1 MASLKNLITKTGLNL
16 LTSVWKQLLNNSSTN
31 VKSANVPQ
39 PTQYKT
45 PAQPPVQTTTPV
57 KTTPVIQNVKPVN
70 TQYATPVNSTPAVN
84 NQSRFIGFQNNFWVQ
99 NQFTQQAQNVINW
112 NTAQQNI
119 TQAWINNKKKEV
131 LTIPTIAET
140 VKKNNNTKAQNYIK
154 QMKVVQ
160 DFEADVYKNNWQ
172 MTQEQVARLYPEF
185 AWNLPKAMEL
195 QKALYPIVR
204 NWEYVDET
212 QIRKYF
218 PEILEDP
225 KLTNYNSKQLELTSK
240 LLNAWLTGSTKKF
253 TRLLEEDGDVLTS
266 RGQQYLQSLIE
277 LSNVAKNYRKNY
289 NIKWNPTDADIL
301 LYAMQNDEN
310 VKNLVQ
316 QAQALELTELDKAT
330 ISRSS
335 DSNIINLLSD
345 YQKSLRTASNE
356 YQRNIQNPVNEWIE
370 SGLQALENQWIWTQT
385 PRVFSSIVKTPVN
398 MVWGILWGQNKLTT
412 ATDRL
417 LLGQEENAG
426 QVATDLFKAW
436 AGWLETYFNVWMPLA
451 TAIYYTA
458 TNTKEWEVANEW
470 TLWLFNE
477 WIDNILSGKE
487 WVWAINWLKLS
498 QDNPIVQWYNSL
510 DDETKADV
518 QLDITTAV
526 LHWYHKSTKADRD
539 YIWIRVNTAKDAVV
553 NAFQRWKWA
562 SYFQAW
568 VEEWLKKNN
577 NWQVQKWAV
586 QRIVREW
593 INEFWDAL
601 KENFSRFNEV
611 VKAREEARR
620 TAPQTEWGVV
630 PQDNN
635 ILRDNRTFGEKA
647 KSTVKNTYND
657 IASKTKDIFKKEDKA
672 EVVETKNEVT
682 AKEPEVD
689 ENWWMKPQET
699 TMNKVTSW
707 IWKTIDKAVETVKKP
722 VNKVAEVV
730 ADTFTANST
739 PQDKL
744 FKAVNPSHNILSNK
758 KGNFQ
763 KKRSNSDR
771 TNQLIIEYWHQ
782 PKNSAEYYANLIAT
796 KQQLWKE
803 NIAKGLDEHKFT
815 EVDTK
820 WIVASV
826 LDELWVKPDH
836 LLESNRGSYDKLQAE
851 LQSLLDKQK
860 ITLEHIESIKQQL
873 NAKLNYWK
881 PVEEGQIYE
890 EWMRILNR
898 KLSEIED
905 TMISEIP
912 WEFNKFKRDYW
923 ALKDMEQDVLKMWLR
938 DMKKKNWG
946 WGLIKNV
953 WRIEAIWNAIDKPL
967 TATLQW
973 IMWEA
978 TDMARD
984 NDYLISKWF
993 EQLAKQFKGE
1003 KKTLNIK
1010 QKPWE
1015 EWGEITTEEPKW
1027 PTPSTP
1033 KNEITSKAPKKETK
1047 KSEKKSEKKPV
1058 EQKKEELKN
1067 EITKKEEP
1075 KKEEVVKKA
1084 EKPKEEKKNAITSKN
1099 EEENLTEY
1107 TKEVVDE
1114 MDKLDK
1120 EATKYDDLKN
1130 MPETEDIEELDNE
1143 EKLWIKKQGK
1153 GNKFTNA
1160 IVDLIEERW
1169 EAIGDNKIALKD
1181 KNGRT
1186 HYTIEKNWNEIE
1198 IYNWEEKDIG
1208 EFTSDVNTFIL
1219 NENGSL
1225 TPKTEDDAYWV
1236 KSIVDWY
1243 WLKQWILDGDNW
1255 NIRKQTVEE
1264 YEKQNKSDLTS
1275 SKNEVTQNDTAT
1287 KINNIKSFD
1296 DLSNMFEFERP
1307 WEKADW
1313 YYVWTLNWVK
1323 TKVWE
1328 VWNTIFI
1335 KYWDENGT
1343 PAQARIS
1350 KNEPDHID
1358 QLKELLSEIN
1368 NDGEIL
1374 ETNRNNYNPAKKNEV
1389 TASKNE
1395 LTTKSVDLDK
1405 DIKDIDD
1412 FKKDIIAKRDT
1423 DGKIGLLNR
1432 MKSDVDYI
1440 VNNNLWEWWY
1450 RHLRA
1455 TGKPERHIEYMKALY
1470 DSIPENERPDISIK
1484 DYAKKLGVDLKE
1496 KNVFWLSNQK
1506 PWSRINNFTNTIN
1519 KILEKYADKVDEY
1532 NHSLL
1537 INLWKPYLPLSI
1549 EYYPVLK
1556 QLIVSHPNWEFDD
1569 PAIRFKINDDG
1580 SLTPTGIKQAFMQ
1593 QMWLNNRAP
1602 IKPTDELLHTW
1613 AVNLEDQYLG
1623 KNTIDED
1630 TGKVSEPKTAVTDTK
1645 NEITKKT
1652 ENKTLKDFN
1661 DEASVKL
1668 SNENSFE
1675 NLEKDYWLR
1684 KFSDTLWLVD
1694 AMTMADKWKIT
1705 NDYYFWN
1712 LYWTPVI
1719 FKNTPW
1725 VNNPYSVSIGWEIT
1739 HWTDWVPPMMMTP
1752 KEYHEWESEQWV
1764 IWKLNK
1770 YLNREK
1776 EKDLKSSENTNI
1788 ISNKNDLT
1796 SNPNNN
1802 GNTNLWTSTQTI
1814 WWSNQWKG
1822 WELRNEVSSIKP
1834 NEWNEAWIQRT
1845 SSSNGST
1852 EMNTSWKST
1861 NLSWNGS
1868 TTWLE
1873 SSGVKTVGQQRKINE
1888 ESRNILEKHNFS
1900 TSRSDYT
1907 QDELNTLFQ
1916 YEWNWGLAKAWDE
1929 NIKGTRY
1936 EYYTPKNAVDALQRW
1951 LEKYTDKAIESV
1963 EDPTAGKWNM
1973 LAWFGDNV
1981 KKVMY
1986 EISPISWTIAKLR
1999 FPDAKV
2005 WIGEKDGDFQ
2015 RRYLNYQGQK
2025 AYDFPRDG
2033 SNNVD
2038 ALLINPPFGKRI
2050 TIKDEP
2056 KIKALE
2062 DYFVKR
2068 SIEHDLRFNGVAGL
2082 LMPSRWLKA
2091 EDSITKQW
2099 LANNTEFVDAYRLPA
2114 WVFSYTDVGTDLI
2127 ILKKKSGVDNASRF
2141 FDDNYFKENPDKV
2154 LWVEKERSTRHWM
2167 ETYIDWDPNVI
2178 NTLWTDNTA
2187 PVKMNSLTETP
2198 KTEITA
2204 KTQAPVEN
2212 MPKNLITNPEQA
2224 KIEPKTEEKS
2234 ENMEF
2239 KPDKKA
2245 QKTADAKKDTEK
2257 KPAKR
2262 GKNEKITTSKWTKTD
2277 IWTYE
2282 ANWNEKT
2289 YKYQGMTNA
2298 DWYIEDISVWEFKD
2312 AKVLNFIDN
2321 KAQIDDL
2328 YFAGNIYE
2336 KLSQLEKDKE
2346 AIIDK
2351 FGEEQYNKQKQWLEK
2366 VLPPKLTVE
2375 DITWSPTDK
2384 EILKLK
2390 TNQVSTY
2397 YDYSIREDV
2406 TENKTVQQVFEDW
2419 MWKKWND
2426 EFVWTDTDKRKIMNY
2441 VKGKK
2446 WQPERLS
2453 QRYNESD
2460 AEFELRKKNKK
2471 AEEEQSKQAT
2481 RERAKTFF
2489 NDFVKLELDKDI
2501 QDKITEEYNTRLR
2514 AVVKP
2519 DYKHM
2524 PLQVKDMSATFH
2536 WKPLVID
2543 PVQIEWINAMLSK
2556 GSMLIAHGVWYWKTL
2571 EWVIATVWS
2580 MQRWWT
2586 KRPLMIVPKWTRQDW
2601 INTIHDL
2608 FPNQE
2613 VIDLWGLDAGDIKR
2627 LRKDLWDDPSK
2638 WVKDWQI
2645 AIITHPWFDGKINFK
2660 SATQEE
2666 LQKDLRDVM
2675 WSEENTARQDDTLS
2689 ENIENIAET
2698 INKKKD
2704 NKKLR
2709 GIKWELSAK
2718 YGDEVLEQL
2727 DSDLENMSKAE
2738 FVENFVSKVSELE
2751 RFKETPEEVLKA
2763 DAEAMYET
2771 KPVYLEDLGI
2781 DHITIDEVHNYKN
2794 IFTSAKLKK
2803 DKKWNSWETNPY
2815 GSISGSSSS
2824 RGRKMFAT
2832 SQYILKK
2839 NNWRWVFSLSAT
2851 PFNNQPIE
2859 VYNMLSLHAYNRL
2872 VEKWIQNIN
2881 SFFDHF
2887 ADFRTEFI
2895 ANALKKWWWEYWQVM
2910 KDFNNLPEMQRL
2922 IGEYIDYVWD
2932 NPNLV
2937 RPEKRMKK
2945 VVLTPSDKQREVQE
2959 YLQKREA
2966 QIAASKWSWNKE
2978 SVLPLY
2984 TDMRL
2989 NIISPYLT
2997 SYGKL
3002 NYDVPTA
3009 KEFIESSPK
3018 LKFAVDT
3025 IKALRD
3031 EGRNDWVFIYMPYWI
3046 EYHSLLQQAIEE
3058 AVGKDKVKV
3067 WIINGSTTWT
3077 ETVDGEKVEKRIAIA
3092 DKFRKWELNVLIWGR
3107 NTVEWINLQDNWF
3120 ITINTLIWWNPTEI
3134 TQLNGRIHRQGN
3146 LRDHVIELLPLLT
3159 DWWDVMMMQKYDEKA
3174 NRINN
3179 IFESQWRTFNLEE
3192 LDPEEEK
3199 MALNTDPKRK
3209 AELSVEIDKKKLDK
3223 DIQKYTAQNWTLND
3237 IINRMPEEADIQY
3250 YKDEVEKLQKES
3262 KEIKEAMKALN
3273 PESSAYSS
3281 LSWDFDSKQRQLKNA
3296 KERLKDKERDLQW
3309 ATAKMNSYAIDNIE
3323 WVKARIDENKQK
3335 ISDLV
3340 DTKDKL
3346 DAEMPQ
3352 RIAKFQKEYEEWKK
3366 NMKTPEE
3373 YIEDLKE
3380 DFRSLKVFGERK
3392 ELKDYLEARKKEA
3405 PKTQPKVK
3413 NEVTATQKN
3422 EITSRKSSVVSEAMS
3437 KIEPLVKKM
3446 RSINS
3451 VLENMWMMMTEKEKE
3466 AMRNSW
3472 KKARQDIVDI
3482 LMESGKENRNAIIW
3496 RIHDVDEWAWLDF
3509 DKYVVLDDEEPKNE
3523 ITSKR
3528 SLKESMPRNVL
3539 TANVDDLLKKNA
3551 ITSKNSWNLK
3561 KSEHNNG
3568 GVIADSNVHRVSSD
3582 SVSNDTTIT
3591 PFSSNTKKVKKKPL
3605 TEEAKKRVRQ
3615 YKSAKR
3621 NIRKL
3626 EKKWKYDEMYWAIK
3640 WFNWLWHWLS
3650 DFTGDPKW
3658 KKQAYTEKD
3667 NFAIKEIKRRWP
3679 SIIRR
3684 DNRTVDNKW
3693 NKKKPWYSLTDPR
3706 WKPAF
3711 HVKYKVGRFAKKE
3724 KKRLRKQNKI

>member
-1 MASLKNLITKTGLNL
+1 MANFLKNLITGTAKNL
-16 LTSVWKQLLNNSSTN
+16 ITSTINNAVNRNSSTN
-31 VKSANVPQ
+31 VKGASVTQ

-57 KTTPVIQNVKPVN
+57 KTTPIIQNVKPVN

-119 TQAWINNKKKEV
+119 QQAWINTKKKEV
-131 LTIPTIAET
+131 LTIPTIAER
-140 VKKNNNTKAQNYIK
+140 VKKDNNTKAQNYIK

-385 PRVFSSIVKTPVN
+385 PRVFSSIVRTPVN
-398 MVWGILWGQNKLTT
+398 MVWGILWGQNKFTT
-412 ATDRL
+412 ASERL

-426 QVATDLFKAW
+426 QVAKDLFKAW

-451 TAIYYTA
+451 TAMYYTA

-477 WIDNILSGKE
+477 WIDNVLSGKE
-487 WVWAINWLKLS
+487 WFWGINWLKLS

-510 DDETKADV
+510 DDETKSDV
-518 QLDITTAV
+518 QLDITTSL

-539 YIWIRVNTAKDAVV
+539 YIWLRVETAKDAVL

-562 SYFQAW
+562 TYFQAW
-568 VEEWLKKNN
+568 VEDWLRKNN

-586 QRIVREW
+586 KRIVREW

-620 TAPQTEWGVV
+620 TASQTEWWVV

-635 ILRDNRTFGEKA
+635 ILRDNRTFREKA
-647 KSTVKNTYND
+647 QSTVND
-657 IASKTKDIFKKEDKA
+657 ITSKAQSTVSNIAWKTSDFFKKDKNSA
-672 EVVETKNEVT
+672 KKTEITENKNDIT
-682 AKEPEVD
+682 AKEPELD
-689 ENWWMKPQET
+689 ENGWVKNPET
-699 TMNKVTSW
+699 TMTKVTSW
-707 IWKTIDKAVETVKKP
+707 IWRTIDKAVETVKKP
-722 VNKVAEVV
+722 VNKIAWVV
-730 ADTFTANST
+730 ADTFTANTT

-771 TNQLIIEYWHQ
+771 TNQLIVEYWYK
-782 PKNSAEYYANLIAT
+782 PKNSAEYYADLIAT
-796 KQQLWKE
+796 KQKLWKN

-836 LLESNRGSYDKLQAE
+836 LLESNRGSYDKLQAD

-873 NAKLNYWK
+873 NAKLNYWR

-905 TMISEIP
+905 TMIAEIP

-938 DMKKKNWG
+938 DMKKKNSSW
-946 WGLIKNV
+946 WLVKNV
-953 WRIEAIWNAIDKPL
+953 WRIEAIGNALDKPI

-973 IMWEA
+973 IISEA
-978 TDMARD
+978 SDLSRD

-993 EQLAKQFKGE
+993 EELSKQFKGE
-1003 KKTLNIK
+1003 TKTLDIK

-1015 EWGEITTEEPKW
+1015 EWWEITPEEPKA

-1033 KNEITSKAPKKETK
+1033 KNEITSKTPKKETK

-1058 EQKKEELKN
+1058 EEKKEELKN

-1075 KKEEVVKKA
+1075 KKEEAKKTA
-1084 EKPKEEKKNAITSKN
+1084 EKPKKEEPKALELKKEEPKN
-1099 EEENLTEY
+1099 ELTAK
-1107 TKEVVDE
+1107 KETVE
-1114 MDKLDK
+1114 
-1120 EATKYDDLKN
+1120 
-1130 MPETEDIEELDNE
+1130 
-1143 EKLWIKKQGK
+1143 
-1153 GNKFTNA
+1153 
-1160 IVDLIEERW
+1160 
-1169 EAIGDNKIALKD
+1169 
-1181 KNGRT
+1181 
-1186 HYTIEKNWNEIE
+1186 
-1198 IYNWEEKDIG
+1198 
-1208 EFTSDVNTFIL
+1208 
-1219 NENGSL
+1219 
-1225 TPKTEDDAYWV
+1225 TPKSE
-1236 KSIVDWY
+1236 
-1243 WLKQWILDGDNW
+1243 
-1255 NIRKQTVEE
+1255 
-1264 YEKQNKSDLTS
+1264 LTS
-1275 SKNEVTQNDTAT
+1275 SKNEITQPKEQVEYWESGYKKYTDEINEINKQLAEMEVNADKEFFIEGKMAKINKKAFYKGSYKLDELYKSDKYRELEKKKHEIADKRYNLTQSDNERKEWKNNNPETTIADIIDKTISSEVTAKTGWITKQKWNSRNSKFTNTILDIIESNWGLNDDWYLRVEVEWLEPLNIEKIWKNKIAISQTYIQNGDVMHDPEIVFKVWDDGKLYADTYTNEWVGMYDSPVSASDAFLDTWNANLKDFIKKDTKKSKKSEDLNDFDVDEVKKWLENWWLDSRLEWLIASTRKESPKTEITQNNNELTADTTANM
-1287 KINNIKSFD
+1287 INNIKSFD
-1296 DLSNMFEFERP
+1296 DVSNILEFEKP
-1307 WEKADW
+1307 WEASDW
-1313 YYVWTLNWVK
+1313 LYHWTLNWVE
-1323 TKVWE
+1323 TRVWQH
-1328 VWNTIFI
+1328 WNTIFV
-1335 KYWDENGT
+1335 KYWNDEW
-1343 PAQARIS
+1343 PAQASIS
-1350 KNEPDHID
+1350 KSEPDYID

-1368 NDGEIL
+1368 NDWEIL
-1374 ETNRNNYNPAKKNEV
+1374 ETNRNN
-1389 TASKNE
+1389 
-1395 LTTKSVDLDK
+1395 
-1405 DIKDIDD
+1405 
-1412 FKKDIIAKRDT
+1412 
-1423 DGKIGLLNR
+1423 
-1432 MKSDVDYI
+1432 
-1440 VNNNLWEWWY
+1440 
-1450 RHLRA
+1450 
-1455 TGKPERHIEYMKALY
+1455 
-1470 DSIPENERPDISIK
+1470 
-1484 DYAKKLGVDLKE
+1484 
-1496 KNVFWLSNQK
+1496 Q
-1506 PWSRINNFTNTIN
+1506 
-1519 KILEKYADKVDEY
+1519 
-1532 NHSLL
+1532 
-1537 INLWKPYLPLSI
+1537 
-1549 EYYPVLK
+1549 YY
-1556 QLIVSHPNWEFDD
+1556 
-1569 PAIRFKINDDG
+1569 
-1580 SLTPTGIKQAFMQ
+1580 
-1593 QMWLNNRAP
+1593 
-1602 IKPTDELLHTW
+1602 
-1613 AVNLEDQYLG
+1613 
-1623 KNTIDED
+1623 
-1630 TGKVSEPKTAVTDTK
+1630 
-1645 NEITKKT
+1645 
-1652 ENKTLKDFN
+1652 KDF
-1661 DEASVKL
+1661 AK
-1668 SNENSFE
+1668 
-1675 NLEKDYWLR
+1675 
-1684 KFSDTLWLVD
+1684 
-1694 AMTMADKWKIT
+1694 
-1705 NDYYFWN
+1705 
-1712 LYWTPVI
+1712 
-1719 FKNTPW
+1719 
-1725 VNNPYSVSIGWEIT
+1725 
-1739 HWTDWVPPMMMTP
+1739 
-1752 KEYHEWESEQWV
+1752 
-1764 IWKLNK
+1764 
-1770 YLNREK
+1770 
-1776 EKDLKSSENTNI
+1776 KDLKSSENTNI

-1796 SNPNNN
+1796 SKPNNN

-1834 NEWNEAWIQRT
+1834 NEWNKTWIQRT

-1873 SSGVKTVGQQRKINE
+1873 STGGVKTVGQQRKINDE
-1888 ESRNILEKHNFS
+1888 VRDILEKHNLS
-1900 TSRSDYT
+1900 QSRSDYT
-1907 QDELNTLFQ
+1907 QDELNTLFE

-1929 NIKGTRY
+1929 NIKGARY
-1936 EYYTPKNAVDALQRW
+1936 EYYTPKIAVDALQRW
-1951 LEKYTDKAIESV
+1951 LEKYADKAIESV

-1981 KKVMY
+1981 RKVMY

-2033 SNNVD
+2033 SNDVD
-2038 ALLINPPFGKRI
+2038 AVLINAPFGKRI

-2062 DYFVKR
+2062 DYFTKR
-2068 SIEHDLRFNGVAGL
+2068 SIEHDLRDNWVAGL

-2091 EDSITKQW
+2091 EDSYAKQW

-2127 ILKKKSGVDNASRF
+2127 ILKKKSWIDNAWKF

-2178 NTLWTDNTA
+2178 NTIWTDNTA

-2224 KIEPKTEEKS
+2224 KIEPKAEEKS

-2239 KPDKKA
+2239 KPDKQA
-2245 QKTADAKKDTEK
+2245 QKTAEAKKDTEK

-2282 ANWNEKT
+2282 ANWNAIS

-2346 AIIDK
+2346 TIINK

-2384 EILKLK
+2384 EILKLE
-2390 TNQVSTY
+2390 TSQLRTY

-2406 TENKTVQQVFEDW
+2406 TEKKTVQQVFEDW

-2426 EFVWTDTDKRKIMNY
+2426 EFIWTDTDKRKIMNY

-2446 WQPERLS
+2446 WQWERLS

-2460 AEFELRKKNKK
+2460 AEFELRKKNKR

-2704 NKKLR
+2704 SKKLR

-2718 YGDEVLEQL
+2718 YGDEILEQL

-2763 DAEAMYET
+2763 DAESMYET
-2771 KPVYLEDLGI
+2771 KPIFLEDLWI

-2794 IFTSAKLKK
+2794 IFTSAKLNKGKK
-2803 DKKWNSWETNPY
+2803 GESTWETNPY

-2895 ANALKKWWWEYWQVM
+2895 ANALKKWGWEYWQVM

-2959 YLQKREA
+2959 YLQQKEA
-2966 QIAASKWSWNKE
+2966 QIAASKWSWWQKE

-3031 EGRNDWVFIYMPYWI
+3031 EWRNDWVFIYMPYWI

-3058 AVGKDKVKV
+3058 AVWKDKVKV

-3179 IFESQWRTFNLEE
+3179 IFESQGRTFNLEE

-3209 AELSVEIDKKKLDK
+3209 AELSIDIDKKKLDK

-3237 IINRMPEEADIQY
+3237 IINRMPEEDDIKY
-3250 YKDEVEKLQKES
+3250 YNDEVEKLQKES

-3296 KERLKDKERDLQW
+3296 KERLKDKEKDLQW

-3335 ISDLV
+3335 ISELV
-3340 DTKDKL
+3340 DTQNKL
-3346 DAEMPQ
+3346 EKELPE

-3380 DFRSLKVFGERK
+3380 DFRSLKVFGERQ
-3392 ELKDYLEARKKEA
+3392 ELKDYLETKKA
-3405 PKTQPKVK
+3405 QNKTKNAVTANSK
-3413 NEVTATQKN
+3413 NEL
-3422 EITSRKSSVVSEAMS
+3422 TSR
-3437 KIEPLVKKM
+3437 
-3446 RSINS
+3446 
-3451 VLENMWMMMTEKEKE
+3451 
-3466 AMRNSW
+3466 
-3472 KKARQDIVDI
+3472 
-3482 LMESGKENRNAIIW
+3482 
-3496 RIHDVDEWAWLDF
+3496 
-3509 DKYVVLDDEEPKNE
+3509 
-3523 ITSKR
+3523 
-3528 SLKESMPRNVL
+3528 
-3539 TANVDDLLKKNA
+3539 
-3551 ITSKNSWNLK
+3551 
-3561 KSEHNNG
+3561 
-3568 GVIADSNVHRVSSD
+3568 
-3582 SVSNDTTIT
+3582 
-3591 PFSSNTKKVKKKPL
+3591 
-3605 TEEAKKRVRQ
+3605 
-3615 YKSAKR
+3615 
-3621 NIRKL
+3621 
-3626 EKKWKYDEMYWAIK
+3626 
-3640 WFNWLWHWLS
+3640 
-3650 DFTGDPKW
+3650 
-3658 KKQAYTEKD
+3658 
-3667 NFAIKEIKRRWP
+3667 
-3679 SIIRR
+3679 
-3684 DNRTVDNKW
+3684 
-3693 NKKKPWYSLTDPR
+3693 
-3706 WKPAF
+3706 
-3711 HVKYKVGRFAKKE
+3711 
-3724 KKRLRKQNKI
+3724 

>member
-1 MASLKNLITKTGLNL
+1 MANFLKNLITGTAKNL
-16 LTSVWKQLLNNSSTN
+16 ITNTINNAVNKNSSTN
-31 VKSANVPQ
+31 VKGASVTQ

-45 PAQPPVQTTTPV
+45 PAQPPVKTTTPV
-57 KTTPVIQNVKPVN
+57 KTTPIIQNVKPVN

-185 AWNLPKAMEL
+185 AGNLPKAMEL
-195 QKALYPIVR
+195 QKALYPIVK

-225 KLTNYNSKQLELTSK
+225 KLSNYNSKQLEITSK

-498 QDNPIVQWYNSL
+498 QDNTIVQWYNSL

-526 LHWYHKSTKADRD
+526 LHLFHKSTKADRD
-539 YIWIRVNTAKDAVV
+539 YIWLRVDTAKDAIVD
-553 NAFQRWKWA
+553 AFQKWKWA

-586 QRIVREW
+586 KRIVREW

-601 KENFSRFNEV
+601 KQNFSRFNEV

-657 IASKTKDIFKKEDKA
+657 IASKTKDIFKKEDKT

-782 PKNSAEYYANLIAT
+782 PTNSAEYYANLIAT

-953 WRIEAIWNAIDKPL
+953 WRIEAIGNAIDKPL

-993 EQLAKQFKGE
+993 EQLAQQFKGE
-1003 KKTLNIK
+1003 RKTLNIK

-1015 EWGEITTEEPKW
+1015 EWGEITAEEPKW

-1033 KNEITSKAPKKETK
+1033 KNEITSKTPKKDTK
-1047 KSEKKSEKKPV
+1047 KPEKKSEKKPV

-1075 KKEEVVKKA
+1075 KKKETVKKA
-1084 EKPKEEKKNAITSKN
+1084 EEPKKEEPKALEVKKEEPKN
-1099 EEENLTEY
+1099 ELTAK
-1107 TKEVVDE
+1107 KETVE
-1114 MDKLDK
+1114 
-1120 EATKYDDLKN
+1120 
-1130 MPETEDIEELDNE
+1130 
-1143 EKLWIKKQGK
+1143 
-1153 GNKFTNA
+1153 
-1160 IVDLIEERW
+1160 
-1169 EAIGDNKIALKD
+1169 
-1181 KNGRT
+1181 
-1186 HYTIEKNWNEIE
+1186 
-1198 IYNWEEKDIG
+1198 
-1208 EFTSDVNTFIL
+1208 
-1219 NENGSL
+1219 
-1225 TPKTEDDAYWV
+1225 TPKKD
-1236 KSIVDWY
+1236 
-1243 WLKQWILDGDNW
+1243 
-1255 NIRKQTVEE
+1255 
-1264 YEKQNKSDLTS
+1264 
-1275 SKNEVTQNDTAT
+1275 DTAT

-1296 DLSNMFEFERP
+1296 DLSNMFEFEKP

-1323 TKVWE
+1323 TQVWE
-1328 VWNTIFI
+1328 HWSTIFV
-1335 KYWDENGT
+1335 KYWDAKET
-1343 PAQARIS
+1343 PAQSSIS

-1389 TASKNE
+1389 TWSKNE
-1395 LTTKSVDLDK
+1395 LTQPKEQVEYWESWYKKYTDEINEINKQLAEMQVNADKEFFIEGKMAKINKKAFYKGSYKLDELYKSDK
-1405 DIKDIDD
+1405 YHELE
-1412 FKKDIIAKRDT
+1412 KKKHEIADKRYNLTQSDNERREWKNNNPETTIADIIDKT
-1423 DGKIGLLNR
+1423 ISSEVTSK
-1432 MKSDVDYI
+1432 
-1440 VNNNLWEWWY
+1440 
-1450 RHLRA
+1450 
-1455 TGKPERHIEYMKALY
+1455 TGWITK
-1470 DSIPENERPDISIK
+1470 
-1484 DYAKKLGVDLKE
+1484 
-1496 KNVFWLSNQK
+1496 QK
-1506 PWSRINNFTNTIN
+1506 WNSRNSKFTNTILDVIESNWGLKDWYLRVEVDWLEPLNIEKIWKN
-1519 KILEKYADKVDEY
+1519 KIAISQTYIQNGDVMHDPEIVFKVWDDGKLYADTYTNEWVWMYDR
-1532 NHSLL
+1532 
-1537 INLWKPYLPLSI
+1537 
-1549 EYYPVLK
+1549 PV
-1556 QLIVSHPNWEFDD
+1556 SASD
-1569 PAIRFKINDDG
+1569 
-1580 SLTPTGIKQAFMQ
+1580 AF
-1593 QMWLNNRAP
+1593 L
-1602 IKPTDELLHTW
+1602 DTW
-1613 AVNLEDQYLG
+1613 NAN
-1623 KNTIDED
+1623 
-1630 TGKVSEPKTAVTDTK
+1630 
-1645 NEITKKT
+1645 
-1652 ENKTLKDFN
+1652 LKDFI
-1661 DEASVKL
+1661 K
-1668 SNENSFE
+1668 
-1675 NLEKDYWLR
+1675 KDS
-1684 KFSDTLWLVD
+1684 K
-1694 AMTMADKWKIT
+1694 
-1705 NDYYFWN
+1705 
-1712 LYWTPVI
+1712 
-1719 FKNTPW
+1719 
-1725 VNNPYSVSIGWEIT
+1725 
-1739 HWTDWVPPMMMTP
+1739 
-1752 KEYHEWESEQWV
+1752 
-1764 IWKLNK
+1764 
-1770 YLNREK
+1770 
-1776 EKDLKSSENTNI
+1776 KDLKSSENTNI

-1802 GNTNLWTSTQTI
+1802 GNTNLWTSTQTV
-1814 WWSNQWKG
+1814 WWSNQWV
-1822 WELRNEVSSIKP
+1822 WWWNLRNEVSNLQS
-1834 NEWNEAWIQRT
+1834 NEWNKTWIQRT

-2068 SIEHDLRFNGVAGL
+2068 AIEHDLRFNGVAGL

-2099 LANNTEFVDAYRLPA
+2099 LANNTEFIDAYRLPA

-2127 ILKKKSGVDNASRF
+2127 ILKKKSGVDNASMF

-2239 KPDKKA
+2239 KPDKQA
-2245 QKTADAKKDTEK
+2245 QKTAEAKKDTEK

-2282 ANWNEKT
+2282 ANWNAVS

-2346 AIIDK
+2346 TIINK
-2351 FGEEQYNKQKQWLEK
+2351 FWEEQYNKQKQWLEK

-2384 EILKLK
+2384 EILKLE
-2390 TNQVSTY
+2390 TSQLRTY

-2406 TENKTVQQVFEDW
+2406 TEKKTVQQVFEDW

-2446 WQPERLS
+2446 WQWERLS

-2460 AEFELRKKNKK
+2460 AEFELRKKNKR

-2489 NDFVKLELDKDI
+2489 NDFVKLELDKDV

-2536 WKPLVID
+2536 WNPLVID

-2627 LRKDLWDDPSK
+2627 LRKDLGDDPSK

-2660 SATQEE
+2660 STTQAE
-2666 LQKDLRDVM
+2666 LQEDLRDVM
-2675 WSEENTARQDDTLS
+2675 GSEENTARQDDALS

-2704 NKKLR
+2704 SKKLR

-2718 YGDEVLEQL
+2718 YGDEILEQL
-2727 DSDLENMSKAE
+2727 DSDLENMSKDK

-2771 KPVYLEDLGI
+2771 KPIFLEDLWI

-2803 DKKWNSWETNPY
+2803 GKKWESTWETNPY

-2959 YLQKREA
+2959 YLQKKEA

-3179 IFESQWRTFNLEE
+3179 IFESQGRTFNLEE

-3209 AELSVEIDKKKLDK
+3209 AELSIDIDKKKLDK

-3237 IINRMPEEADIQY
+3237 IINRMPEEDDIKY

-3296 KERLKDKERDLQW
+3296 KERLKDKEKDLQW

-3335 ISDLV
+3335 ISELV
-3340 DTKDKL
+3340 DTQNKL
-3346 DAEMPQ
+3346 EKELPE

-3380 DFRSLKVFGERK
+3380 DFRRLKVFWDRQ
-3392 ELKDYLEARKKEA
+3392 ELKNYLETKKA
-3405 PKTQPKVK
+3405 QNQPKNAVTANSK
-3413 NEVTATQKN
+3413 NEL
-3422 EITSRKSSVVSEAMS
+3422 TSR
-3437 KIEPLVKKM
+3437 
-3446 RSINS
+3446 
-3451 VLENMWMMMTEKEKE
+3451 
-3466 AMRNSW
+3466 
-3472 KKARQDIVDI
+3472 
-3482 LMESGKENRNAIIW
+3482 
-3496 RIHDVDEWAWLDF
+3496 
-3509 DKYVVLDDEEPKNE
+3509 
-3523 ITSKR
+3523 
-3528 SLKESMPRNVL
+3528 
-3539 TANVDDLLKKNA
+3539 
-3551 ITSKNSWNLK
+3551 
-3561 KSEHNNG
+3561 
-3568 GVIADSNVHRVSSD
+3568 
-3582 SVSNDTTIT
+3582 
-3591 PFSSNTKKVKKKPL
+3591 
-3605 TEEAKKRVRQ
+3605 
-3615 YKSAKR
+3615 
-3621 NIRKL
+3621 
-3626 EKKWKYDEMYWAIK
+3626 
-3640 WFNWLWHWLS
+3640 
-3650 DFTGDPKW
+3650 
-3658 KKQAYTEKD
+3658 
-3667 NFAIKEIKRRWP
+3667 
-3679 SIIRR
+3679 
-3684 DNRTVDNKW
+3684 
-3693 NKKKPWYSLTDPR
+3693 
-3706 WKPAF
+3706 
-3711 HVKYKVGRFAKKE
+3711 
-3724 KKRLRKQNKI
+3724 